1 MAVNAGGY
9 QQEEIMDFSQ
19 IGNLLKLLGSSEFE
33 RAKNKLKEVLANAEK
48 FIISCRELIEAVEV
62 VVNKVKKGK

>member
-1 MAVNAGGY
+1 
-9 QQEEIMDFSQ
+9 MDFSQ